1 MDVCVSSPNHFH
13 TTSTINTY
21 VRKVLMTSTLAGDM
35 CGTTVRAVV
44 SVLAGVASAGEA
56 AEVGE
61 AAASSDPEVASVSS
75 EIGEEEST
83 GELSE
88 SEFEGEEGEADASVV
103 IL

>member
-1 MDVCVSSPNHFH
+1 MYASVLLPTFTHNF
-13 TTSTINTY
+13 NTY

-35 CGTTVRAVV
+35 CGTAVRAVA

-75 EIGEEEST
+75 EFGEEEPT

-88 SEFEGEEGEADASVV
+88 SDVEGEEGDADASVV